1 MKSILVICATAGAAL
16 ALMNTAYSEAEEGQL
31 YFSPSVVVVDDDPDR
46 GAEDTATGGQIGI
59 GRVLNEKWNAEL
71 LLHVTD
77 FSGSLNPQEHFGVG
91 LDFLRVFRRSERF
104 SPYFIL
110 GIGALDV
117 DLENGEDDIGAMYSA
132 GLGVLADLGDSNV
145 ALRAEYRRRSDS
157 STDDTL
163 SDNLFSLGVQIP
175 IGRATPKVV
184 DSDGDG
190 VPDGSDRCPN
200 TPPGTVVGSDG
211 CELDSD
217 GDGVVDSRDKCPG
230 TARGVPVDS
239 DGCPRDSDG
248 DGVTDDKDKCP
259 GTVSGAPVDADGCEL
274 DSDNDGVVDR
284 LDECP
289 DSREGA
295 QVDVKGCE
303 IKDEIRLPGVNFATN
318 SDELLAGTSG
328 VLDDAAASLI
338 KNPSIRVEVQGHTD
352 SDGAAAYN
360 QNLSERRANTVRE
373 YLVSK
378 GVSSDRLTSRGYGEA
393 QPIADN
399 STAEGKAAN
408 RRVVLSIVAR

>member
-1 MKSILVICATAGAAL
+1 VCIL
-16 ALMNTAYSEAEEGQL
+16 YS
-31 YFSPSVVVVDDDPDR
+31 
-46 GAEDTATGGQIGI
+46 
-59 GRVLNEKWNAEL
+59 
-71 LLHVTD
+71 
-77 FSGSLNPQEHFGVG
+77 
-91 LDFLRVFRRSERF
+91 
-104 SPYFIL
+104 
-110 GIGALDV
+110 ALDV
-117 DLENGEDDIGAMYSA
+117 DLDSGDDDMGAMYSA
-132 GLGVLADLGDSNV
+132 GLGVLADLGDSDV

-157 STDDTL
+157 SLDDTL

-175 IGRATPKVV
+175 FGKTTPKVI

-190 VPDGSDRCPN
+190 VSDSNDRCPN
-200 TPPGTVVGSDG
+200 TPPGVVVGSDG
-211 CELDSD
+211 CEIDSD
-217 GDGVVDSRDKCPG
+217 GDGVVDSQDKCPG
-230 TARGVPVDS
+230 TPSGVSVDGS
-239 DGCPRDSDG
+239 GCPLDSDG

-259 GTVSGAPVDADGCEL
+259 GTVAGAPVDADGCEL

-289 DSREGA
+289 DSRPGA

-303 IKDEIRLPGVNFATN
+303 IKDEIRLPGVNFTTN
-318 SDELLAGTSG
+318 SDELLPGAES

-360 QNLSERRANTVRE
+360 QNLSERRAITVLD
-373 YLVSK
+373 YLASK
-378 GVSSDRLTSRGYGEA
+378 GVERDRLTARGYGEV